1 MRTSICSRTGCF
13 DRPSPFIDLALDE
26 IAQVFGRPALGS
38 NQIDPHLVEPGAYS
52 RRIHRLDRGI
62 VQLLD
67 DRQRRA
73 LRQEEGAPTGY
84 IDVGNADEKIF
95 RRLPLS
101 PPKTLKPFGIVIV
114 KNRSLSPPAELFKSC
129 AQARGDRRE
138 VSHLFEREPNVGRM
152 SSTSA
157 ALTNMRAPPCSVPT
171 LRLRCL
177 IVLS

>member
-1 MRTSICSRTGCF
+1 MRTSICSRTRCF

-67 DRQRRA
+67 DRQRRT
-73 LRQEEGAPTGY
+73 LRQEEGAPIGY

-101 PPKTLKPFGIVIV
+101 LPCWALRLCAWPWSDRRLLPCWS
-114 KNRSLSPPAELFKSC
+114 RPPAADRILAAIVRL
-129 AQARGDRRE
+129 AQAR
-138 VSHLFEREPNVGRM
+138 
-152 SSTSA
+152 
-157 ALTNMRAPPCSVPT
+157 
-171 LRLRCL
+171 
-177 IVLS
+177 